1 VSIKK
6 KTIIDTNVILR
17 FLLNDNSLQTKQAEK
32 IFLEAE
38 KGSLEI
44 PDLVI
49 AEIVFVLLSVYKL
62 TKKSVVAKI
71 RSLLEYENFSTN
83 RKTLSLA
90 LSVFEVSNI
99 SFVDSYLV
107 GLVKSRKTNT
117 LFSFDKKIN
126 KIIKEEDDKLNI

>member
-126 KIIKEEDDKLNI
+126 KIIKEEDGKLNI

>member
-1 VSIKK
+1 MSIKK